1 MNGLFFEPFTI
12 PYMQRA
18 LVEVLV
24 LGAVA
29 GAVGVLVVLRRLA
42 FVGDAL
48 THTVFPGVVIAHLL
62 GRSIL
67 LGALAF
73 GVLTAILLTGLGS
86 HRRVGDDAALAIL
99 LTSFFSLGVVLI
111 SRTRGFTA
119 DLTVFLFGRVLAIDR
134 TDLIQTLA
142 VAAVAAAVLALL
154 HKELVLRAFDPDAT
168 AAMGYRTGVLD
179 LVLNL
184 LIALVVV
191 AAVEAVGTV
200 LVIALIVVP
209 AAAARLLA
217 DRVAAMTA
225 LACLLGAAGGW
236 LGLAVSYEVSV
247 DHGIRLAAGATIVV
261 VLVGLFLLAAALAA
275 LPPAAGR
282 RVMSVLDAFGD
293 GFARR
298 ALLEA
303 VMVGGLCGA
312 VGVHVL
318 LRRLPFFTMALGH
331 ATFPGVVLA
340 GLLGISLFAGA
351 AAFGA
356 VVVVVVA
363 LLGARDRVDDTSAVG
378 VTLSGAFA
386 LGVLLLSAQAGFS
399 RDLTAYLVGSIVTVQ
414 PGDLVTTA
422 LVGVA
427 VLAALAALH
436 KELVLGAFDRGAL
449 AALGYPVLAL
459 DVGLLL
465 LVEATV
471 VTSIPAV
478 GTILAVA
485 LIVAPAATARLWTER
500 LRATMALSA
509 ALGAASGV
517 VGLAISLQWRV
528 AAGAT
533 IVLVAAALFAVSLVV
548 APRHGLLARA
558 PGRA

>member
-1 MNGLFFEPFTI
+1 MNDLFFEPFTI

-142 VAAVAAAVLALL
+142 VAAVAAVVLALL

-261 VLVGLFLLAAALAA
+261 VLVGLFLLAAAC
-275 LPPAAGR
+275 PGRRCRAGR
-282 RVMSVLDAFGD
+282 RVAGVMSVLDAFGD

-399 RDLTAYLVGSIVTVQ
+399 RDLTAYLVGSIVTVAAGR
-414 PGDLVTTA
+414 PGHHGPGRRGRA
-422 LVGVA
+422 GRA
-427 VLAALAALH
+427 GRPPQ
-436 KELVLGAFDRGAL
+436 GAGPR
-449 AALGYPVLAL
+449 
-459 DVGLLL
+459 
-465 LVEATV
+465 
-471 VTSIPAV
+471 
-478 GTILAVA
+478 
-485 LIVAPAATARLWTER
+485 R
-500 LRATMALSA
+500 LRPRRAWPPSATRCWPSTSA
-509 ALGAASGV
+509 CCC
-517 VGLAISLQWRV
+517 
-528 AAGAT
+528 
-533 IVLVAAALFAVSLVV
+533 
-548 APRHGLLARA
+548 
-558 PGRA
+558 